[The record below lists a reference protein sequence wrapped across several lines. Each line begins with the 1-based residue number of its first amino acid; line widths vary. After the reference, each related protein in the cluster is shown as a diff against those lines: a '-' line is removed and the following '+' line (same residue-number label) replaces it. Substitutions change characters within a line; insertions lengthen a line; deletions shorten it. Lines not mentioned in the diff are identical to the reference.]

1 MGERLFY
8 TQKVA
13 GSIPATPTKHG
24 EAVQVASST
33 DCKSAG
39 YTCAGSTPALPTK
52 KNAELSWHLFLAIV
66 K

>member
-1 MGERLFY
+1 
-8 TQKVA
+8 
-13 GSIPATPTKHG
+13 
-24 EAVQVASST
+24 VQVASST

-52 KNAELSWHLFLAIV
+52 NNA